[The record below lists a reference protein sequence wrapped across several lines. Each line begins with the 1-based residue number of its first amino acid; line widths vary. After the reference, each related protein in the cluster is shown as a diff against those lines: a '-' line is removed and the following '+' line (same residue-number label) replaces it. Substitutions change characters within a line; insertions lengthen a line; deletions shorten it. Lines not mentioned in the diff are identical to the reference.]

1 VCISNVV
8 DTVLKNEKNVINMSE
23 VTKYFVFFVPVN
35 CDYISEN
42 IADVSD
48 SVASPFCL

>member
-1 VCISNVV
+1 
-8 DTVLKNEKNVINMSE
+8 MSE